1 MIKRSVKAREAIL
14 RTPKIYIS
22 GCLAQWES
30 YSTIYKQILKK
41 IIVLLKRFQIPN
53 KYRSKTYFFLNKF
66 LNGPC
71 FFISWFFI
79 KTLSNFFE
87 FSRQQSILLIVLSIF
102 FLHQFF

>member
-1 MIKRSVKAREAIL
+1 MIKRRVKAREAIL

-41 IIVLLKRFQIPN
+41 IIVLLKRFQIPH

-71 FFISWFFI
+71 FLSLDFLLKHFQI
-79 KTLSNFFE
+79 LSNFLDNKVFY
-87 FSRQQSILLIVLSIF
+87 
-102 FLHQFF
+102 